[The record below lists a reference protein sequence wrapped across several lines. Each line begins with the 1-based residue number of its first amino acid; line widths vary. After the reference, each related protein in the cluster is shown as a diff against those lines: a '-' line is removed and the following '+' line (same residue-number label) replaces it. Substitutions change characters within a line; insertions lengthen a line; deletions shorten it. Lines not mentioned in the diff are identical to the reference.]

1 MTREIPNLTVIFP
14 ARRSHPESRI
24 TAAFTPMG
32 ENLYRMDE
40 GFLCGPVYFGDV
52 IEALPTDEKDTVLF
66 QRRVKKAGLRR
77 DCYVIPSELVEK
89 PRFAELMNEIEDLGG
104 YSAVDFGGLFL
115 VFLPKTSDLDINLEL
130 GRVAGISKWKRRYLH
145 FQSGLKQRLQ
155 RYWKTTRSL
164 KTEN

>member
-1 MTREIPNLTVIFP
+1 MRREIQNLTVIFS

-24 TAAFTPMG
+24 TAAFTPIG

-52 IEALPTDEKDTVLF
+52 IETLPTDERDAVLF

-77 DCYVIPSELVEK
+77 QCYILPRGLAEK
-89 PRFAELMNEIEDLGG
+89 PRFAELMNKIKDLGG
-104 YSAVDFGGLFL
+104 YSAVDFGGMFL
-115 VFLPKTSDLDINLEL
+115 VFLPKTSDLDIKLEL
-130 GRVAGISKWKRRYLH
+130 CRVAGISKWKRSYLH
-145 FQSGLKQRLQ
+145 FTSGLKERLR
-155 RYWKTTRSL
+155 RYWKTTRRL